1 MSDLCPIA
9 MMRGSTIDC
18 AASNNGCSETVGKPS
33 MKIGFVYAAAV
44 AALLAATPAF
54 ALEAAKTVDV
64 AASPEKVWQTIGNF
78 CGIADWHPA
87 ITKCMPGEQDGKP
100 TRLLTLKNGA
110 TILEQQ
116 TARSDPTMR
125 YSYTMLQTPL
135 PVSDYHST
143 ILVTKKGSGSEI
155 TWKGTFDAKGAS
167 DADATKAIQGIY
179 DSGLASL
186 SAKAQG

>member
-1 MSDLCPIA
+1 
-9 MMRGSTIDC
+9 
-18 AASNNGCSETVGKPS
+18 
-33 MKIGFVYAAAV
+33 MKIGFVHAAV
-44 AALLAATPAF
+44 AGLLVATPAF

-87 ITKCMPGEQDGKP
+87 ITKCVPGEQNAMP
-100 TRLLTLKNGA
+100 TRTLTLKNGA
-110 TILEQQ
+110 TIVEGQ
-116 TARSDPTMR
+116 TARSDPEMQ

-143 ILVTKKGSGSEI
+143 ISVTKKGTGSEI
-155 TWKGTFDAKGAS
+155 SWKGTFDAKGAS

-179 DSGLASL
+179 DSGLDAL
-186 SAKAQG
+186 AAKSQG